1 MNASQKTTP
10 ISRHFRF
17 GLVGGEAPD
26 GDSGGAARSAARSAA
41 WSELARKAE
50 SLGFSS
56 LLLPDAPGQ
65 VPAPFPML
73 AWAAAATTTLYVGT
87 YVLSNDLHHPLH
99 VARDAATLAMLSG
112 GRFELG
118 MGAGRPGSEAD
129 HRAFGLAWD
138 APGIRFTRLKESVG
152 IISDLFA
159 GQPVSRD
166 GEFYS
171 MEDAQLQIPFPEAW
185 KPPVL
190 IAGSGDRMLRFA
202 GQTADIVGFGFDP
215 AATLDD
221 VRPKA
226 AIVRE
231 ASAASG
237 RDRIPEMTINLAGA
251 GDVIHPWLR
260 QRLEP
265 RRAELVAAH
274 APALM
279 LGSVEEMTDHAH
291 RLRDELGVTYIT
303 APAGLID
310 QLAPVVR
317 ELT

>member
-1 MNASQKTTP
+1 MNASGNSTSPT
-10 ISRHFRF
+10 SRPFRF
-17 GLVGGEAPD
+17 GLVGGAAPD
-26 GDSGGAARSAARSAA
+26 EAHADAAGGTA

-65 VPAPFPML
+65 VPETFPML
-73 AWAAAATTTLYVGT
+73 AWAAASTTTLHVGT

-118 MGAGRPGSEAD
+118 IGAGRPGSEAD
-129 HRAFGLAWD
+129 HRAFGLTWN
-138 APGIRFTRLKESVG
+138 APGIRFARLKEAVG

-159 GQPVSRD
+159 GQTVSRD
-166 GEFYS
+166 GEFYF
-171 MEDAQLQIPFPEAW
+171 MEKARLQIPFLEAW

-231 ASAASG
+231 AVAAAASG
-237 RDRIPEMTINLAGA
+237 RGRIPEMTINLAGA
-251 GDVIHPWLR
+251 GEVIHPWLR

-279 LGSVEEMTDHAH
+279 LGSVEEMTDQAH